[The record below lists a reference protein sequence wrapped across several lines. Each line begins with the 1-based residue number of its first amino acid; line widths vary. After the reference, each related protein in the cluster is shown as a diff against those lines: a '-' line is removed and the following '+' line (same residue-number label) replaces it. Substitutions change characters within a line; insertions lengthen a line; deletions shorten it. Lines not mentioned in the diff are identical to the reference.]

1 MCLSYGTH
9 REEGHARHRQP
20 RGPGAHQMEGKELI
34 KDGLIMMSS
43 LINSFLYTALTFLEG
58 NASCVEKAIA
68 LTLTASVEDTFN
80 P

>member
-1 MCLSYGTH
+1 MALTERRDTLDTGS
-9 REEGHARHRQP
+9 RA
-20 RGPGAHQMEGKELI
+20 GPGAHQMEEKELI